1 MQEYN
6 TLFKEFIQYKHFCGY
21 KYKTD
26 EIVLKEIITYLIQ
39 NNIVKITKEVTLD
52 YARINFNLS
61 SNTIARNMGVFREF
75 CYYLKTQKNI
85 DCYQIPTKIYPQNHN
100 NFTPHT
106 FSYNEMKLIFYNLN
120 KPLQNYRYTYYRQ
133 TIYPLIIKILYQT
146 GMRIGEVLNIKVK
159 DYINELSLFKLTD
172 TKNNEER
179 YVAIPDKL
187 NNEITKFISKFY
199 LNKQVNELIFK
210 VSEETIGN
218 YFKKVLSI
226 CNIKIT
232 DKGPRLHDLRHTF
245 VVHNIDKAI
254 KKGKDINSI
263 LPILGAQLGH
273 KTLNSL
279 SYYFHINKDVLKTVN
294 SISEK
299 ELGYLIPESGDNY
312 E

>member
-1 MQEYN
+1 MQDYN
-6 TLFKEFIQYKHFCGY
+6 TLFKEFIQYKRFCGY
-21 KYKTD
+21 KYKTG

-39 NNIVKITKEVTLD
+39 NNIIKITKEVTLN
-52 YARINFNLS
+52 YARINSNLS

-85 DCYQIPTKIYPQNHN
+85 DCYQIPTKLYPQNHN
-100 NFTPHT
+100 NFIPYI
-106 FSYNEMKLIFYNLN
+106 FSYNEIKLIFSNLN
-120 KPLQNYRYTYYRQ
+120 KPLKNYHYTYYRQ
-133 TIYPLIIKILYQT
+133 IIYPLIIKILYQT
-146 GMRIGEVLNIKVK
+146 GMRIGEVLNIKIK
-159 DYINELSLFKLTD
+159 NYIKELSLFKLTD

-179 YVAIPDKL
+179 YVAISDKL
-187 NNEITKFISKFY
+187 NDEITKFISKFY
-199 LNKQVNELIFK
+199 LNKHPDELIFK
-210 VSEETIGN
+210 VSEGTIEN
-218 YFKKVLSI
+218 YFKKVLTISD
-226 CNIKIT
+226 IKIT

-245 VVHNIDKAI
+245 VVHNIDRSI

-279 SYYFHINKDVLKTVN
+279 SYYFHINKDILRTVN

-299 ELGYLIPESGDNY
+299 ELGYLIPESGDDY

>member
-26 EIVLKEIITYLIQ
+26 EIVIKEIVKYLET
-39 NNIVKITKEVTLD
+39 NNVNVITKEVIEN
-52 YARINFNLS
+52 YARINSNLS

-75 CYYLKTQKNI
+75 CHYLKTQKNI
-85 DCYQIPTKIYPQNHN
+85 YCYQIPTKLYPQNHN

-106 FSYNEMKLIFYNLN
+106 FSYNEIKLIFTNLS
-120 KPLQNYRYTYYRQ
+120 KPLENYHYTYYRQ
-133 TIYPLIIKILYQT
+133 IIYPLIIKILYQT

-159 DYINELSLFKLTD
+159 DYINKLSLFKLTN

-187 NNEITKFISKFY
+187 NGEITEFISKFY
-199 LNKQVNELIFK
+199 LNKQVDELIFK

-263 LPILGAQLGH
+263 LPIL
-273 KTLNSL
+273 
-279 SYYFHINKDVLKTVN
+279 
-294 SISEK
+294 ER
-299 ELGYLIPESGDNY
+299 
-312 E
+312 

>member
-6 TLFKEFIQYKHFCGY
+6 TLFKEFIQYKHFCDY

-52 YARINFNLS
+52 YARINSNLS

-106 FSYNEMKLIFYNLN
+106 FSYNEMKLIFTNLS

-146 GMRIGEVLNIKVK
+146 GMRIGEVLSIKIK

-187 NNEITKFISKFY
+187 NNEITKFVSKFY

-210 VSEETIGN
+210 VSEITIEK

-245 VVHNIDKAI
+245 VVHNFDKAI

-299 ELGYLIPESGDNY
+299 EFGYLIPESGDNY

>member
-6 TLFKEFIQYKHFCGY
+6 TLFKEFIQYKHFCDY

-52 YARINFNLS
+52 YARINSNLS

-106 FSYNEMKLIFYNLN
+106 FSYNEMKLIFTNLS

-146 GMRIGEVLNIKVK
+146 GMRIGEVLSIKVK

-187 NNEITKFISKFY
+187 NNEITKFVSKFY

-210 VSEETIGN
+210 VSEITIEK

-245 VVHNIDKAI
+245 VVHNFDKAI

>member
-1 MQEYN
+1 MQDYN
-6 TLFKEFIQYKHFCGY
+6 TLFKEFIQYKRFCGY
-21 KYKTD
+21 KYKTG

-52 YARINFNLS
+52 YARINSNLS

-75 CYYLKTQKNI
+75 CYYLKVQKNI
-85 DCYQIPTKIYPQNHN
+85 DCYQISTKIYPQNHN

-106 FSYNEMKLIFYNLN
+106 FSYNEMKLIFSNLN
-120 KPLQNYRYTYYRQ
+120 KPLQNYHYTYYRQ

-159 DYINELSLFKLTD
+159 DYIKELSLFKLTD

-179 YVAIPDKL
+179 YVAIPEKL
-187 NNEITKFISKFY
+187 NGEITKFVSKFY

-210 VSEETIGN
+210 VSESTIEN

-245 VVHNIDKAI
+245 VVHNIDNAI

-279 SYYFHINKDVLKTVN
+279 SYYFHINKDVLKNVN

-299 ELGYLIPESGDNY
+299 ELGYLIPESGVNY